1 MYISCSVIA
10 LTINGG
16 MGWNMNEQ
24 SLKTRLARNDS
35 IPLRWFQF
43 VQKEQEEREKNR
55 KRILQDVNKTLQLL
69 MEKYTWKEIY
79 LFGSIVQ
86 EGRFQPN
93 SDVDIAVRGLNKF
106 DYYAFIGEV
115 SEILNRCVDVI
126 RLEECHFSSSI
137 IKKGMRWTNK
147 KK

>member
-1 MYISCSVIA
+1 
-10 LTINGG
+10 
-16 MGWNMNEQ
+16 MNEQ
-24 SLKTRLARNDS
+24 SLKTGLAGNDS
-35 IPLRWFQF
+35 IPSRWFQF
-43 VQKEQEEREKNR
+43 VQKEQEEREKLR
-55 KRILQDVNKTLQLL
+55 KLILQDVNKTLQLL

-79 LFGSIVQ
+79 LFGSLVQ

-115 SEILNRCVDVI
+115 SEILNRRVDVI
-126 RLEECHFSSSI
+126 RLEECHFSNSI
-137 IKKGMRWTNK
+137 VKKGMRWTHK

>member
-1 MYISCSVIA
+1 M
-10 LTINGG
+10 
-16 MGWNMNEQ
+16 
-24 SLKTRLARNDS
+24 KTRHTRNDS
-35 IPLRWFQF
+35 IPSRWIQF
-43 VQKEQEEREKNR
+43 VQKKQEEREKLR
-55 KRILQDVNKTLQLL
+55 KLTLQDVEKTLLFL

-86 EGRFQPN
+86 EGKFRLN

-115 SEILNRCVDVI
+115 SQILNRRVDVI

-137 IKKGMRWTNK
+137 IKKGMRWTHK

>member
-1 MYISCSVIA
+1 
-10 LTINGG
+10 
-16 MGWNMNEQ
+16 MNEQ
-24 SLKTRLARNDS
+24 SLKTGHTGNDS
-35 IPLRWFQF
+35 IPSRWFQF
-43 VQKEQEEREKNR
+43 VQKEQEDREKLR
-55 KRILQDVNKTLQLL
+55 KQILQDVKKTFQIL
-69 MEKYTWKEIY
+69 MEKYKWEDIY

-93 SDVDIAVRGLNKF
+93 SDVDIAVRGLNKY

-115 SEILNRCVDVI
+115 SEILNRRVDVI

-137 IKKGMRWTNK
+137 IKKGMQWTHK

>member
-1 MYISCSVIA
+1 MS
-10 LTINGG
+10 
-16 MGWNMNEQ
+16 EQ
-24 SLKTRLARNDS
+24 SLKTVHTRKDS
-35 IPLRWFQF
+35 FPSRWFQF
-43 VQKEQEEREKNR
+43 VQKEQEEQEKMR
-55 KRILQDVNKTLQLL
+55 KLILQDVNKTLQLL

-93 SDVDIAVRGLNKF
+93 SDVDIAVSGLNKF
-106 DYYAFIGEV
+106 DYYTFIGEV
-115 SEILNRCVDVI
+115 SQILNRRVDVI

-137 IKKGMRWTNK
+137 IKKGMRWIQK

>member
-1 MYISCSVIA
+1 
-10 LTINGG
+10 
-16 MGWNMNEQ
+16 MNEQ
-24 SLKTRLARNDS
+24 SLKARHAGNDS
-35 IPLRWFQF
+35 IPSRWFQF
-43 VQKEQEEREKNR
+43 AKKEQEEREKVR

-86 EGRFQPN
+86 EGRFKPN
-93 SDVDIAVRGLNKF
+93 SDVDIAIRGLNKF

-115 SEILNRCVDVI
+115 SGILNRRVDVI

-137 IKKGMRWTNK
+137 IKKGMRWTHK

>member
-1 MYISCSVIA
+1 MKKPYAEDVTVTQEDLNVDLSDGRTISVPVA
-10 LTINGG
+10 
-16 MGWNMNEQ
+16 
-24 SLKTRLARNDS
+24 
-35 IPLRWFQF
+35 WFQF
-43 VQKEQEEREKNR
+43 VQKEQEDREKLR
-55 KRILQDVNKTLQLL
+55 KQILQDVNKTLQIL
-69 MEKYTWKEIY
+69 MEKYKWEDIY

-86 EGRFQPN
+86 KGRFQPN

-115 SEILNRCVDVI
+115 SEILNRRVDVI

-137 IKKGMRWTNK
+137 IKKGMRWIHK